1 MTIVT
6 QFIKLMKSEP
16 RKRKRRWIIGEDKI
30 FSIEEIDRIRNVC
43 WKLKWDGIK
52 GKKYYLVRD
61 WFMIQLGLFTGLRVD
76 EMRQLKIDNIHIR
89 GSHSSIFV
97 GNGKGGRKR
106 NVWINAE
113 FKEICEEFMKLRERF
128 RFDDSADALIFVSD
142 GGAPLS
148 KRAIQKSFKR
158 CIKVSGLTEK
168 YSIHC
173 LRHTYAT
180 YLLKVSRNIK
190 LVKE

>member
-1 MTIVT
+1 MTTIT

-76 EMRQLKIDNIHIR
+76 EMRQLKIEDIHIR
-89 GSHSSIFV
+89 GSHSSLFV
-97 GNGKGGRKR
+97 
-106 NVWINAE
+106 
-113 FKEICEEFMKLRERF
+113 
-128 RFDDSADALIFVSD
+128 
-142 GGAPLS
+142 
-148 KRAIQKSFKR
+148 KSLF
-158 CIKVSGLTEK
+158 
-168 YSIHC
+168 
-173 LRHTYAT
+173 
-180 YLLKVSRNIK
+180 
-190 LVKE
+190 